1 MKKIFKILLKAL
13 LAFIIAAILYFAA
26 AYILGKIPQD
36 SIEASDGEVTL
47 YLNSNGVHADIVMP
61 LSDDVFDWTSIINPA
76 DSPAGQ
82 GDAPI
87 RYVGIGWG
95 ERNFYLNTPQ
105 WSDLTAST
113 AVQALSGINSTL
125 IHAIYYRDPPREGE
139 NTVKFTVSREQYLR
153 LSANLMRHFKL
164 KAGKAI
170 PVVGAHYSPDD
181 AFYEAEGRYHLF
193 NTCNS
198 WLNRRLT
205 ESGINGVVW
214 TPFPDP
220 LLDSH
225 RTNTAENP

>member
-36 SIEASDGEVTL
+36 STEASDGDVTL
-47 YLNSNGVHADIVMP
+47 YLHSNGVHADIVMP
-61 LSDDVFDWTSIINPA
+61 LSDDLFDWTSIINPA

-113 AVQALSGINSTL
+113 AVQALSGVNSTL
-125 IHAIYYRDPPREGE
+125 IHAIYYREPPREGE
-139 NTVKFTVSREQYLR
+139 NTVKFTVSREQY
-153 LSANLMRHFKL
+153 
-164 KAGKAI
+164 
-170 PVVGAHYSPDD
+170 
-181 AFYEAEGRYHLF
+181 
-193 NTCNS
+193 
-198 WLNRRLT
+198 RRLT

-225 RTNTAENP
+225 RTNTAEKP

>member
-1 MKKIFKILLKAL
+1 
-13 LAFIIAAILYFAA
+13 
-26 AYILGKIPQD
+26 
-36 SIEASDGEVTL
+36 
-47 YLNSNGVHADIVMP
+47 MP
-61 LSDDVFDWTSIINPA
+61 LSDDLFDWTSIINPA

-113 AVQALSGINSTL
+113 AVQALSGVNSTL
-125 IHAIYYRDPPREGE
+125 IHAIYYREPPREGE
-139 NTVKFTVSREQYLR
+139 KYRQIHRQPRTIPPPECQPD
-153 LSANLMRHFKL
+153 APFKL

-170 PVVGAHYSPDD
+170 PVAGAHYSADD

-225 RTNTAENP
+225 RTNTAEKP

>member
-61 LSDDVFDWTSIINPA
+61 LSDDLFDWTSIINPA

-113 AVQALSGINSTL
+113 AVQALSGVNSTL
-125 IHAIYYRDPPREGE
+125 IHAIYYREPPREGE
-139 NTVKFTVSREQYLR
+139 NTVKFTVSREQYRR
-153 LSANLMRHFKL
+153 LKL

-170 PVVGAHYSPDD
+170 PVAGAHYSADD

-225 RTNTAENP
+225 RTNTAEKP